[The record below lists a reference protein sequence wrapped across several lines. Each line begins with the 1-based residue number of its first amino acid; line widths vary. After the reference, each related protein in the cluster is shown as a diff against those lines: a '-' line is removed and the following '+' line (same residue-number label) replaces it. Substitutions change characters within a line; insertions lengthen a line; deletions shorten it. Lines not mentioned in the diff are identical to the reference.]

1 MDAAGALLDAMQDLY
16 QNMRPDK
23 TALQSVIDAA
33 ESLLGESDT
42 YVPAS
47 VSNLTAKLNAAKT
60 VHANAS
66 ATQAEVD
73 GAYTDLRAALN
84 NMFEKGDK
92 ARLQVL
98 VSITAF
104 YREAS
109 YTPATW
115 GTFSDAKDGAA
126 AMLANVNA
134 VQTYIDAAYT
144 ALYDALQNLARRANF
159 STLQTVVNT
168 AQLVVDN
175 IDDYVPGSVAGL
187 ADALAAAKLV
197 AGDLN
202 STQAQVNAAA
212 ATLNA
217 ELLKARLKPDRSAL
231 LSMQSRA
238 RSLSRSIYTA
248 ASIEPLDTAM
258 TRADEVLNASDEDIT
273 QEDVDAATNALAN
286 AIAGL
291 QPKPIDAVDDGAG
304 KTTSGVTDVTDA
316 TDKTTGATP
325 GDASAGKTDSK
336 TDGKAD
342 GKADSNSKADGKAK
356 TDSKAAKDSAKSGS
370 KSKTATAIGTSGG
383 DASAGGNAAA
393 SNAAADNAAAD
404 SAAAADDAAAAATEE
419 PAIVA
424 DAAPGLTDPIIIGGG
439 EEPTAIA
446 DEAVPTASPKAAFGI
461 PTGWLIT
468 ILILAAIAG
477 YLSLR
482 LYIKRKKENNAA

>member
-33 ESLLGESDT
+33 ETLLGESDK

-73 GAYTDLRAALN
+73 GAYTGLLTALS

-92 ARLQVL
+92 AALQIL
-98 VSITAF
+98 VNIAAL
-104 YREAS
+104 YREAT

-115 GTFSDAKDGAA
+115 ETFSDALDGATA
-126 AMLANVNA
+126 ILSNVNA

-159 STLQTVVNT
+159 STLQTVVDA
-168 AQLVVDN
+168 AQAVVDN
-175 IDDYVPGSVAGL
+175 IDDYVPSSVAGL
-187 ADALAAAKLV
+187 SDALAAAKLV

-202 STQAQVNAAA
+202 ATQTQVNAAT

-231 LSMQSRA
+231 LSMQNKA
-238 RSLSRSIYTA
+238 RSLSLSMYTT
-248 ASIEPLDTAM
+248 ASVEPLNIAM
-258 TRADEVLNASDEDIT
+258 TRADEVLGASDEDIT
-273 QEDVDAATNALAN
+273 QEDVDAVTDALAN

-291 QPKPIDAVDDGAG
+291 QLNPPDAVNDGVDR
-304 KTTSGVTDVTDA
+304 TTSGVTDVTDNTGKTNDA
-316 TDKTTGATP
+316 TS
-325 GDASAGKTDSK
+325 GDASADKTKAKTD
-336 TDGKAD
+336 TDK
-342 GKADSNSKADGKAK
+342 K
-356 TDSKAAKDSAKSGS
+356 TDSKAGSNSKTKTKKDSDSAKSGS
-370 KSKTATAIGTSGG
+370 KSKTTPAAGTSSGSTPVA
-383 DASAGGNAAA
+383 DDSAAA
-393 SNAAADNAAAD
+393 TDSTAADNAATT
-404 SAAAADDAAAAATEE
+404 AAEE

-424 DAAPGLTDPIIIGGG
+424 DATPELASPTITGG
-439 EEPTAIA
+439 EEGPAAIA
-446 DEAVPTASPKAAFGI
+446 DEGVPKTAPKDASGT
-461 PTGWLIT
+461 PTGWLIAV
-468 ILILAAIAG
+468 LILAAAVG
-477 YLSLR
+477 YLLWQ
-482 LYIKRKKENNAA
+482 LYAKRKKEKNAA